1 MISHYE
7 YQLALRQL
15 LLTLDVATTGST
27 TLEATATGYSR
38 ASGSF
43 ITDGFAVGME
53 VVGTGFSDSDNNE
66 AKTIT
71 AVTATTLG
79 CDGCAVEAA
88 GTGRTLSVGLP
99 ELRAWENIAFTP
111 ETGRPY
117 VTEQY
122 LPGPTLKETL
132 GTFAELELRPMYVV
146 TIYAVANRGLAAA
159 AKYADALLALF
170 APGTTVTATNGDT
183 LRVRNDVG
191 PFRGQLLHDSPGWAL
206 IPVTIPLRV
215 RSTNSV

>member
-1 MISHYE
+1 MISHYD
-7 YQLALRQL
+7 YQLALRQK
-15 LLTLDVATTGST
+15 LLTLEVATTGSISI
-27 TLEATATGYSR
+27 EATATGYTR
-38 ASGSF
+38 ATGSF

-53 VVGTGFSDSDNNE
+53 VVGTGFSDADNNE

-71 AVTATTLG
+71 AVTALTMDA
-79 CDGCAVEAA
+79 DGCAVEAA
-88 GTGRTLSVGLP
+88 GSRTLSVALP
-99 ELRAWENIAFTP
+99 EIRLWENIPATP
-111 ETGRPY
+111 IMDRPY

-146 TIYAVANRGLAAA
+146 TIHAVANRGLAAA
-159 AKYADALLALF
+159 AKYADAILELF
-170 APGTTVTATNGDT
+170 APGTAMTATNGDT

-191 PFRGQLLHDSPGWAL
+191 PYRGQLLQESPGWAFV
-206 IPVTIPLRV
+206 PVNIPLRV